1 MLGVVLRAFKT
12 LKRVIDVC
20 NIQLGC
26 FESYAN
32 NKKTRSWEEEMYFLS
47 LEMRLHIHFVYNN
60 TKSLLLSKRNSN
72 IGNSVSFC

>member
-12 LKRVIDVC
+12 LKRVIDVY

-32 NKKTRSWEEEMYFLS
+32 NKKNMHMGRGDVFL
-47 LEMRLHIHFVYNN
+47 
-60 TKSLLLSKRNSN
+60 
-72 IGNSVSFC
+72 VSRDEVTYTFCL